1 MAIFNV
7 KDYGAYGDNVHN
19 DTQAFIAASAALTA
33 AHGGTL
39 LIPAGTYLV
48 GEQTFAGQNNKG
60 YAYAGK
66 DIITISNCTEP
77 VLIEGSAAVLRLV
90 DGLKFGSFDPVTGAV
105 YNPPSLPF
113 TNHDYG
119 AFVGRMIVLV
129 NNQST
134 VTVRNL
140 ELDGNNTNTIL
151 GGAWGDKGYQQ
162 VSYGVY
168 AYGNREVCLSA
179 IHTHH
184 HCLDGVYIG
193 QAAAQASATSPHRT
207 ATLINVRAEYN
218 ARQGLSWVGGN
229 GLTAIGCKF
238 NHTGKGAFGSSPQAG
253 VDIEASAGAF
263 NRNGL
268 FINCEMVNNGG
279 PNMGADSGDSADISF
294 MNCTFLATTTSAYA
308 ALPYKPRMHF
318 SDCTFS
324 GVVVKCYGD
333 PGLPVNKNS
342 QGNAT
347 RFSRCRFTDTLTYQG
362 QVYAPNNAYLLDLGA
377 GSQGVKFNDCVV
389 EATKTRIGY
398 TMGYTTATNCQFYQ
412 SGSDPSAFRSIML
425 GHTTLSAP
433 TLAQLDNSVVLGYAL
448 FNGNEY
454 HQPTNMPQR
463 RQQIWANNGNGGSL
477 QRVGYGSSP
486 TDFLGSDSAQ
496 HGDIVYNCDA
506 VSGAPAG
513 WVCVSSG
520 APGVWKA
527 FATIAN

>member
-19 DTQAFIAASAALTA
+19 DTQAFIAACTALMQ

-48 GEQTFAGQNNKG
+48 GEQTFAGQNNQG

-140 ELDGNNTNTIL
+140 ELDGNNPNTIL

>member
-33 AHGGTL
+33 ANGGTL

-48 GEQTFAGQNNKG
+48 GEQTYVGPNSLDYCYF
-60 YAYAGK
+60 GK
-66 DIITISNCTEP
+66 DIITITDCQNP
-77 VLIEGSAAVLRLV
+77 VLIDGSAAVLRLAG
-90 DGLKFGSFDPVTGAV
+90 DMKFGSFHPVTGES
-105 YNPPSLPF
+105 YIPPSTPF
-113 TNHDYG
+113 TNYQYR
-119 AFVGRMIVLV
+119 ATVGRMIVLV
-129 NNQST
+129 NNHAS

-140 ELDGNNTNTIL
+140 ELDGNSTSVKL
-151 GGAWGDKGYQQ
+151 GGKWGDTGYQLTG
-162 VSYGVY
+162 YGIY
-168 AYGNREVCLSA
+168 AYGNRELLLSN

-193 QAAAQASATSPHRT
+193 QVAAQATATSPRT
-207 ATLINVRAEYN
+207 SATLINVRAEYN

-238 NHTGKGAFGSSPQAG
+238 NHTGKGKFGSSPQAG

-268 FINCEMVNNGG
+268 FLNCEMINNGG

-294 MNCTFLATTTSAYA
+294 MNCTFLATTNTGYA
-308 ALPYKPRMHF
+308 ALPFKKRMHF

-333 PGLPVNKNS
+333 PSLPVNKNS
-342 QGNAT
+342 EGNAT

-362 QVYAPNNAYLLDLGA
+362 QVYAPNNTYLLDLGA

-389 EATKTRIGY
+389 ETTKTRIGY
-398 TMGYTTATNCQFYQ
+398 TNGYTTAINCQFYQ
-412 SGSDPSAFRSIML
+412 SGSDQSAFRGILL

-448 FNGNEY
+448 FNGTEY